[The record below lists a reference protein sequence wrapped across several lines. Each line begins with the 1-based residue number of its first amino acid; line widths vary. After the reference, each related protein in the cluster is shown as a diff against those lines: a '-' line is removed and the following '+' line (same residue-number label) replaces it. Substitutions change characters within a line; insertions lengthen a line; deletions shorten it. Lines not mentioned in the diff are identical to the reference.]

1 MFSTV
6 VLRVGVSAH
15 FALHKTVAA
24 ALSVCRFGLATVK
37 RSRRTSVRFP
47 FDSTLFDDV
56 DVDDDVDDDDD
67 DDDDDVGLNVLRCWA
82 GMLGTETSFSPKAVA
97 YNKNFIF

>member
-1 MFSTV
+1 MQ
-6 VLRVGVSAH
+6 H

-24 ALSVCRFGLATVK
+24 ALSVCRFGLAAVK

-47 FDSTLFDDV
+47 FDSTLF
-56 DVDDDVDDDDD
+56 DDVDDDDD